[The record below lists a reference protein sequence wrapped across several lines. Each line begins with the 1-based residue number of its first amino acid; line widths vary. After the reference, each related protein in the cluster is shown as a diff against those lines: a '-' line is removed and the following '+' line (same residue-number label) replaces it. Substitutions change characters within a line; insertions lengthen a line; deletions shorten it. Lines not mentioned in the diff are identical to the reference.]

1 MWPNPQFP
9 PDLITFT
16 EQIFN
21 PKLHFL
27 CSQLNFDQV
36 YGILLI
42 YLDILIYLTML
53 KSKIKR
59 SFDFS
64 FIKNTGFLWE

>member
-21 PKLHFL
+21 AKLHFL
-27 CSQLNFDQV
+27 CSQLNFDHV

-59 SFDFS
+59 FFDFS
-64 FIKNTGFLWE
+64 FIKNTGFLCE